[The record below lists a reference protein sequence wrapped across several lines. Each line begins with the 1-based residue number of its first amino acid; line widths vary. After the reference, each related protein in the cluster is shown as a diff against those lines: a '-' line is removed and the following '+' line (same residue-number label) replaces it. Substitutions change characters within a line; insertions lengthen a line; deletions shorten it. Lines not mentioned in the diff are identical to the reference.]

1 MFTVSVNDEM
11 LAKIDK
17 MLKEEDAGSCARL
30 REYKVGC
37 ACSCQIR
44 IGLSIDKFDENE
56 DEKADVRGVP
66 FIAEKEFLMK
76 YGKSFEL
83 SMGESKQVVVSPVK
97 SQA

>member
-17 MLKEEDAGSCARL
+17 MLKEEDAGSCVRL

-37 ACSCQIR
+37 ACSCEIH

-83 SMGESKQVVVSPVK
+83 SMGENKQVVVSPVK